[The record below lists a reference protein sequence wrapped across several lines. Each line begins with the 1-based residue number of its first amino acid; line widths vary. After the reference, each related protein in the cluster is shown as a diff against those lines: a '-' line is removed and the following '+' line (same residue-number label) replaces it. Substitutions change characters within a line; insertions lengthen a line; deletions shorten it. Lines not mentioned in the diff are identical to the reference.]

1 MKTLIHV
8 VGCVAFVFSMITVSV
23 ATDPAIHDAGWKV
36 RGTDF
41 NGATASTYQQHAQD
55 YARQLYYQAQIQP
68 ACPKQVLQDQAAAVK
83 KNIEMSSKDLEALKA
98 AHKNDAEV
106 QKLITSILDHH
117 AKSLKHTKHLEE
129 CCANDAGEVETA
141 KCCAEIDTELE
152 AAKADM
158 KKLLKHLK
166 IEPLPPPK
174 KIEYKESKK

>member
-1 MKTLIHV
+1 MML
-8 VGCVAFVFSMITVSV
+8 VGAMSQVSL
-23 ATDPAIHDAGWKV
+23 AIDPAIHDAGWKV

-55 YARQLYYQAQIQP
+55 YARQLYYQVQIQP
-68 ACPKQVLQDQAAAVK
+68 AAPKKVLQEQAAAVK

-106 QKLITSILDHH
+106 QKLITSILDHQ
-117 AKSLKHTKHLEE
+117 AKALKHCDHLGD
-129 CCANDAGEVETA
+129 CCAKGTDEVEIA
-141 KCCAEIDTELE
+141 VCCADIDTELE

-174 KIEYKESKK
+174 KIDSKAGPKK